1 MRSWI
6 KNSPQLI
13 TCQETNLTRKHNFL
27 LTALVPGPD
36 VEPSA
41 ITLLLH
47 LAHFWTRGSCKR
59 VQQPVTGLE
68 RGRERE
74 RGILAESEYERGR
87 DRRGAGVGSNCM
99 QQTLIDGRDGDDD
112 G

>member
-27 LTALVPGPD
+27 LAAPVPGPD

-47 LAHFWTRGSCKR
+47 LAHFWTRGSYKR
-59 VQQPVTGLE
+59 VQQPVTGQ
-68 RGRERE
+68 E
-74 RGILAESEYERGR
+74 RGILAEAECEEGER
-87 DRRGAGVGSNCM
+87 DRGGRGVGDPIACSKA
-99 QQTLIDGRDGDDD
+99 L
-112 G
+112 